1 MKIVI
6 LTGKSAS
13 GKDTLQNYLAEVYG
27 FRRMMSST
35 DRPMRP
41 GETDGKEYNFRTKS
55 EFSRLIEENK
65 LIESREYGT
74 IVNGVPD
81 TWRYGLEKID
91 DMDETVNYV
100 AVLDLSGA
108 QKVKAL
114 YPKETTV
121 FYLYAPDE
129 IREERCKQRGDFDVT
144 EWERRLAKDED
155 DFSAEKRNTIP
166 AFFISSTQNLAHCT
180 EKIFQRIGFPVKSLD
195 MDGVMHLLQES
206 SVSYGYTPGG
216 TVEVKQPSY
225 IISQTELVRLLN
237 FTADYGKQTQKFL
250 WTDNCQ

>member
-6 LTGKSAS
+6 LTGKSAT
-13 GKDTLQNYLAEVYG
+13 GKDTLQNYLVEVYG

-55 EFSRLIEENK
+55 EFSKLIEKDK
-65 LIESREYGT
+65 LIESREYET
-74 IVNGVPD
+74 LVNGVPD

-144 EWERRLAKDED
+144 EWERRLAKDEE
-155 DFSAEKRNTIP
+155 DFSAEKRDRV
-166 AFFISSTQNLAHCT
+166 ASVSLSSMKKISACAYQVL
-180 EKIFQRIGFPVKSLD
+180 KRIGVSENLFDTDSVISL
-195 MDGVMHLLQES
+195 LYNAS
-206 SVSYGYTPGG
+206 IPYGYTAGG
-216 TVEVKQPSY
+216 IVEVKQPSY
-225 IISQTELVRLLN
+225 IISQTELVRLFN
-237 FTADYGKQTQKFL
+237 FIVEHGKEHL
-250 WTDNCQ
+250 CR